1 MERIENKLDQVSSQK
16 ERRQA
21 AARLA
26 AARQRD
32 AERNAAYAAFEQRM
46 KERWGVDIK
55 AARLAPPTLTGDEL
69 QKSQAVSEKYR
80 RLVIRKG
87 KAVEEIFRRGINGH
101 CAFIDQLTFV
111 LEKETLNKL
120 FDAQTGEQEEI
131 VARMSLFLHEIFGF
145 GVSHDREKSANFY
158 SSSYNLGNYETSY
171 GILCI
176 GGGVNPSNESSLCIE
191 LTATGLNAAKDGWEQ
206 RLYNFSQMK
215 KVHGFHYTRVDLAH
229 DFLSGE
235 YSVNDA
241 LTAYRNGAFTNSFT
255 KPKLRLEGDDWYNE
269 TKHGRTLYVGTRLSS
284 RMLRFYEKGKQ
295 LGDSE
300 SPWVRCELELRSN
313 DLIIPLDVVV
323 HPGDYLS
330 AQYPELNRLFGENGV
345 FAQSQPKKIAIKQRM
360 VQAGIEHSIKYLRMQ
375 GSRAINMLLEL
386 GKSAEEIMRLFDPDV
401 GVPKTVHP
409 GQYFAEL
416 LKIDCISE
424 KFLNPVCGYSG

>member
-1 MERIENKLDQVSSQK
+1 M
-16 ERRQA
+16 
-21 AARLA
+21 
-26 AARQRD
+26 
-32 AERNAAYAAFEQRM
+32 
-46 KERWGVDIK
+46 
-55 AARLAPPTLTGDEL
+55 
-69 QKSQAVSEKYR
+69 SEKYR
-80 RLVIRKG
+80 RIVIRKG

-101 CAFIDQLTFV
+101 FAFIDQLTFV
-111 LEKETLNKL
+111 LEKETLNRL
-120 FDAQTGEQEEI
+120 FDAQTNEQEEI

-158 SSSYNLGNYETSY
+158 SSSYNIGNHEISY
-171 GILCI
+171 GVLCI
-176 GGGVNPSNESSLCIE
+176 GGGINPSNQSSLCVE
-191 LTATGLNAAKDGWEQ
+191 LTATGLNAAKDGWER
-206 RLYNFSQMK
+206 RLYNCTQMK
-215 KVHGFHYTRVDLAH
+215 EVQGFRFTRVDLAH

-241 LTAYRNGAFTNSFT
+241 LTAYKNSAFTNSIT

-313 DLIIPLDVVV
+313 DLVIPLDVVI

-330 AQYPELNRLFGENGV
+330 AQYPELNRLFGEN
-345 FAQSQPKKIAIKQRM
+345 AIKQRM

-375 GSRAINMLLEL
+375 GSRAVNMLLEL
-386 GKSAEEIMRLFDPDV
+386 GKSTEEIMRLFDPEA
-401 GVPKTVHP
+401 GVPKSVHP
-409 GQYFAEL
+409 GQHFAQL

>member
-1 MERIENKLDQVSSQK
+1 M
-16 ERRQA
+16 
-21 AARLA
+21 
-26 AARQRD
+26 
-32 AERNAAYAAFEQRM
+32 
-46 KERWGVDIK
+46 
-55 AARLAPPTLTGDEL
+55 
-69 QKSQAVSEKYR
+69 
-80 RLVIRKG
+80 
-87 KAVEEIFRRGINGH
+87 
-101 CAFIDQLTFV
+101 
-111 LEKETLNKL
+111 
-120 FDAQTGEQEEI
+120 
-131 VARMSLFLHEIFGF
+131 
-145 GVSHDREKSANFY
+145 
-158 SSSYNLGNYETSY
+158 
-171 GILCI
+171 
-176 GGGVNPSNESSLCIE
+176 NPSNESSLCIE

-215 KVHGFHYTRVDLAH
+215 EVHGFRYTRVDLAH

-323 HPGDYLS
+323 QPGDYLS
-330 AQYPELNRLFGENGV
+330 ALYPELNRLFGENGV